1 MRASAVWVS
10 CRTTFCDVTAINPDL
25 TPNAVERPVS
35 PQIRGLDVVV
45 GVCVKTLVRWWAE
58 FVELMNKQENR
69 IKPCSIIHKSVERGV

>member
-1 MRASAVWVS
+1 LRASAVWVS
-10 CRTTFCDVTAINPDL
+10 RRITFCTVTAINPDL

-45 GVCVKTLVRWWAE
+45 GVCVKTLVRWAE